1 MPLSEYNRKRNFEET
16 PEPSGG
22 EHGAAAGGGAFVAQ
36 KHHASQLHYD
46 FRLEIGGVLVSW
58 AVPKGP
64 SLNPRDKRLAM
75 MTEDHPLEYAGFE
88 GTIPEGN
95 YGAGT
100 VMVWDTGTWEPE
112 GDAGAETQLKAGE
125 IKFRLHGEKLKGSW
139 AIVNTGQRS
148 HDPRRARQW
157 LLIKHRDDA
166 AKDDFDINSLDWS
179 VLTHRSLAEIAE
191 GKPAKSR
198 GA

>member
-1 MPLSEYNRKRNFEET
+1 MPLAEYHRKRKFNET
-16 PEPSGG
+16 PEPSGR
-22 EHGAAAGGGAFVAQ
+22 EQGAAAGAGVFVVQ
-36 KHHASQLHYD
+36 KHQASQLHYD

-75 MTEDHPLEYAGFE
+75 LTEDHPLEYANFE

-100 VMVWDTGTWEPE
+100 VMVWDSGTWEPE
-112 GDAGAETQLKAGE
+112 GGAAAAKQLETGE
-125 IKFRLHGEKLKGSW
+125 IKFRLRGEKLKGSW
-139 AIVNTGQRS
+139 AIVNTGKRS

-157 LLIKHRDDA
+157 LLIKHRDEA
-166 AKDDFDINSLDWS
+166 ATDGYDINDLDWS
-179 VLTHRSLAEIAE
+179 VLTHRSLAEIA
-191 GKPAKSR
+191 GSKPAKSR
-198 GA
+198 